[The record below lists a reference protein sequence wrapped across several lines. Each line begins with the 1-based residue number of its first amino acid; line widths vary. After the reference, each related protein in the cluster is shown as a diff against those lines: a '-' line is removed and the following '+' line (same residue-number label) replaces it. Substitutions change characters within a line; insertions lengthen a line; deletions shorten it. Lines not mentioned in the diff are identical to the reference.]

1 MRSIFLLIALISMA
15 GCSQSNYAKY
25 GPIYEQVVLS
35 EVPDYSNLN
44 YWAAHPN
51 KKNPSDSIPK
61 GILED
66 KAVPQKAVDVFFV
79 YPTSYLDKTMPQGW
93 NAQLNDAKLNI
104 YTDFSSILY
113 QASVF
118 NEVGKIYAPRYR
130 QANINAYYPVTKE
143 DTLKAIDA
151 FDLAYTDVKNAFE
164 YYLKNNNNGRPII
177 IASHSQGSTHA
188 IRLLKEY
195 FDGKPLSKQLVAA
208 YVVGMALNPA
218 TYTNLKACEKP
229 NQTGCICA
237 WRTFEK
243 GYIAPFVEKEN
254 YNSIVTNPL
263 SWSNENVEVE
273 RTANEGSLLY
283 NFNKLIPKVAGAIN
297 HNGVLWTPK
306 PKFLGNVL
314 IRTQNY
320 HIADYNLYYSS
331 IRKNA
336 ATRVLQFLA
345 PNELRK
351 TNE

>member
-1 MRSIFLLIALISMA
+1 MRILFFFSFLLIIAS
-15 GCSQSNYAKY
+15 CSQSNYAKY
-25 GPIYEQVVLS
+25 GPIYEKEELS
-35 EVPDYSNLN
+35 LLPDYSNLI

-51 KKNPSDSIPK
+51 KKNPSDSIPNGVGDYSIATK
-61 GILED
+61 
-66 KAVPQKAVDVFFV
+66 KSVDVFFV
-79 YPTSYLDKTMPQGW
+79 YPTSYLDKTMPAGW
-93 NAQLNDAKLNI
+93 NAPLNDHKINV

-130 QANINAYYPVTKE
+130 QANINAYYPINHE
-143 DTLKAIDA
+143 DTLKALAA

-164 YYLKNNNNGRPII
+164 YFLKNNNNGRPII

-195 FDGKPLSKQLVAA
+195 FDGKPLGKKLVAA
-208 YVVGMALNPA
+208 YVVGMAIDPA
-218 TYTNLKACEKP
+218 NFQNIKPCEQP
-229 NQTGCICA
+229 NETGCICA

-243 GYIAPFVEKEN
+243 GYIPPFVEKEK

-263 SWSNENVEVE
+263 SWSNEKPEVG
-273 RTANEGSLLY
+273 RKNNEGSLLY
-283 NFNKLIPKVAGAIN
+283 NFNKVIPKVAGAIN

-306 PKFLGNVL
+306 PKFFGNVM

-320 HIADYNLYYSS
+320 HIADYNLYYVS

-336 ATRVLQFLA
+336 ALRVGQFFE
-345 PNELRK
+345 PMEH
-351 TNE
+351 